1 MSRLFVGKSYLVVV
15 ALVLAL
21 GLGGVALAQRSTS
34 SVQVSVTI
42 LDSKLQV
49 SPTTFPSGTVKL
61 VVVNK
66 GKLSHA
72 LAIMGTSL
80 GAKRTPTLMTGKTA
94 TLTVT
99 VKPGMYHVWDPVRS
113 SMTHATMLMA
123 KASTTGSH
131 TVGVTGGQTSTGSG
145 VGGGTNG
152 SGSANGGM
160 PMDPNDPCA
169 GM

>member
-1 MSRLFVGKSYLVVV
+1 
-15 ALVLAL
+15 
-21 GLGGVALAQRSTS
+21 
-34 SVQVSVTI
+34 
-42 LDSKLQV
+42 
-49 SPTTFPSGTVKL
+49 VKL

-72 LAIMGTSL
+72 LAFMGK
-80 GAKRTPTLMTGKTA
+80 GFDPKRTPTLTPGKSA

-113 SMTHATMLMA
+113 SMSHATMLMA
-123 KASTTGSH
+123 KASTAGKAGSH
-131 TVGVTGGQTSTGSG
+131 TVGVSGGKTSTGSG

-152 SGSANGGM
+152 SSGASMPGM
-160 PMDPNDPCA
+160 TTTDPNDPCA